1 MSDPGDPK
9 VFIIEKR
16 CDEKGMRITNFDKVL
31 VAVIIGIVFFLI
43 AMPLAFKLSNK
54 AATYI
59 NWRTTNAN
67 GVPTTTG
74 LLIHTIVFIFAVRLL
89 MK

>member
-1 MSDPGDPK
+1 MDSDNEPK

-31 VAVIIGIVFFLI
+31 VSVIIGIVFFLI
-43 AMPLAFKLSNK
+43 AMPLAFKMSNG
-54 AATYI
+54 AAMKV

-74 LLIHTIVFIFAVRLL
+74 LIIHTIIFIFIVRLL